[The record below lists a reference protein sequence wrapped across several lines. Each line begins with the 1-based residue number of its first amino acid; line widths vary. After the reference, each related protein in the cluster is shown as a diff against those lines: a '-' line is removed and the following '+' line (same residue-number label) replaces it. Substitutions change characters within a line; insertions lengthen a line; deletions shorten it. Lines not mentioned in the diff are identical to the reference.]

1 MLNRCEIIGN
11 LGKEPEMSFTPDGK
25 PATKFS
31 VAVNM
36 DYKDTKHTEWF
47 NVVTWGKQ
55 AENCNQ
61 YLNKGSKVYVAGRL
75 KTSSWEGNDGNMRY
89 KTELTATEVIFLDSK
104 PKTGYSDTDYIEPDD
119 IPF

>member
-11 LGKEPEMSFTPDGK
+11 LGKEPEMFFSPDGK
-25 PATKFS
+25 PYTKFS

-36 DYKDTKHTEWF
+36 DYKGRKHTEWF
-47 NVVTWGKQ
+47 NVIAWGKQ
-55 AENCNQ
+55 AELCNQ

-75 KTSSWEGNDGNMRY
+75 MTSSWDGQDGNKKY
-89 KTELTATEVIFLDSK
+89 KTELNASEVIFLDSK
-104 PKTGYSDTDYIEPDD
+104 PKAEYNDTDYTEPDD